1 MHRLPVHKEDMNFYY
16 RKSKCAIKS
25 VLEDFS
31 FLDINKMIQYIYDDK
46 HFLYS
51 IPIFLPKT
59 KNKEAN

>member
-25 VLEDFS
+25 VLADFA
-31 FLDINKMIQYIYDDK
+31 FLDINKMIQYMHDDK

-51 IPIFLPKT
+51 
-59 KNKEAN
+59 KNFFAQNKK